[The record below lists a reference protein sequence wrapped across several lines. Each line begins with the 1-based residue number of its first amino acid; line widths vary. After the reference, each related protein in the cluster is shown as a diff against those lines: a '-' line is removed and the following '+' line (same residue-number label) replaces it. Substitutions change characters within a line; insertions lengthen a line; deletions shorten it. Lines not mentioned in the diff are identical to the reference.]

1 MVLVFVYSRRD
12 NAHKKIKE
20 IFYAAIKAR
29 RESES
34 QDDMLQTLIDTK
46 YKWDRQF
53 TCGILCAFI
62 ITCNHMAVF
71 ISAHISCPSV
81 SLAAAVAVAGVVV
94 VVIVVIISGSGKST
108 IWPSLA
114 PAKYL

>member
-1 MVLVFVYSRRD
+1 
-12 NAHKKIKE
+12 
-20 IFYAAIKAR
+20 
-29 RESES
+29 
-34 QDDMLQTLIDTK
+34 
-46 YKWDRQF
+46 
-53 TCGILCAFI
+53 
-62 ITCNHMAVF
+62 MAVF